1 MTEQDT
7 ALPRWRDPRW
17 RAGATDWVD
26 AALLACGRRRD
37 GGPTELHARP
47 WSTVW
52 RVPAPDGPVWF
63 KASAHGTAYEAG
75 LVAALARWLPEHVL
89 HPLAV
94 DAERGWLLLPDGG
107 TTLRAAQG
115 GRTDLPHWEQVLTE
129 YAGLQRALEPRVDE
143 MLALGVPDN
152 RPEVLPTVR
161 EDLLGDDAALQT
173 GRPGGM
179 TSAQRDRHRAA
190 SSAYA
195 RLCADLAALGI
206 PATLNH
212 DDLHDANVFLTGSAR
227 TPYRVFD
234 WGDATV
240 AHPFATLLVTLRVV
254 ADRCGLAPGAP
265 ELLRLRDA
273 YLEQWTGEYAVTDL
287 REAVRLALRVGG
299 VGRSACYRRALLE
312 ATPAGHEAFGDGVP
326 AWLTE
331 LFEPTPVEADPL
343 LL

>member
-7 ALPRWRDPRW
+7 ALPRWRDPQW
-17 RAGATDWVD
+17 RADAAEWVD
-26 AALLACGRRRD
+26 QALRASGRPRA
-37 GGPTELHARP
+37 GEATELRALP

-52 RVPAPDGPVWF
+52 RVPASGGTVWF
-63 KASAHGTAYEAG
+63 KANARGMAHEAG
-75 LVAALARWLPEHVL
+75 LVAALAGWLPEHVL

-94 DAERGWLLLPDGG
+94 DVGRGWLLLPDGG

-115 GRTDLPHWEQVLTE
+115 DQTDLPHWEQVLVE
-129 YAGLQRALEPRVDE
+129 YAGLQRALEPKVDE

-152 RPEVLPTVR
+152 RPAALPQLR

-173 GRPGGM
+173 GRPGGI
-179 TSAQRDRHRAA
+179 TREQLDRQRAA

-212 DDLHDANVFLTGSAR
+212 DDLHDANVFLTGSPA

-254 ADRCGLAPGAP
+254 SDRCGLAPGAP

-273 YLEQWTGEYAVTDL
+273 YLEPWTGEYAVTEL

-299 VGRSACYRRALLE
+299 VGRAACYRRALLE
-312 ATPAGHEAFGDGVP
+312 ATAAGHEAFGDGVP
-326 AWLTE
+326 AWLAE
-331 LFEPTPVEADPL
+331 LFEPTPVEPEPPVL
-343 LL
+343 